1 MKCSILSKFYGR
13 DTRAVLVG
21 SVAINSILLLAVLSD
36 YFKVLD
42 FSLPKMLEAE
52 PFSFVTLAVASIVVG
67 ALAPTTKGYRK
78 QMFKSF
84 AFLSSTV
91 IQIIFANGYVT
102 DYPPLSLMLL
112 VSSALAIWYFGAA
125 VYVLRCEGLDGD
137 YTTID

>member
-21 SVAINSILLLAVLSD
+21 SIAINGILLLAVMSN
-36 YFKVLD
+36 FFSFLD
-42 FSLPKMLEAE
+42 FSLPKSLEAE
-52 PFSFVTLAVASIVVG
+52 PISFIYIAIASIVVG
-67 ALAPTTKGYRK
+67 ALAPISKVYRK

-84 AFLSSTV
+84 TFLSSTV
-91 IQIIFANGYVT
+91 VQVIFAKGYVP
-102 DYPPLSLMLL
+102 DSPPLSLMLL
-112 VSSALAIWYFGAA
+112 VSSALALWYLGAA